1 MSAVT
6 SNLPQRDA
14 FWTRVYEIARQDRD
28 VIIISADMG
37 APALDKIRLDLPNQ
51 FINAGIAEQNA
62 IVVGTGLAMAGK
74 KVFAYAIAPFIT
86 LRCLEQV
93 RVNNCMMKVPLTL
106 VGVGAGFGYQDSGPT
121 HHMLED
127 IAVMRA
133 FPAMEIDSVSDSV
146 MAADVAERS
155 IKERRINYVR
165 LDRQTLPDLYKPGHD
180 FRPGLEVL
188 RPGKDLMLVGTG
200 IMTHAALE
208 TAEVLAKQG
217 VDVGVIDLYRIP
229 VNAEGLLAALKGVKK
244 VATLEEHFLAGGMG
258 SAVAEVLADA
268 GAALPLKRIG
278 LPIEKGYCYSYGGRD
293 ALHNWYGIG
302 EQQILDSLTG
312 FAKG

>member
-14 FWTRVYEIARQDRD
+14 FWTHVYEIAKSDRD
-28 VIIISADMG
+28 VVIISADMG
-37 APALDKIRLDLPNQ
+37 APALDAIRRDLPGQ
-51 FINAGIAEQNA
+51 FLNVGIAEQNA
-62 IVVGTGLAMAGK
+62 VVVGSGLAMAGK

-93 RVNNCMMKVPLTL
+93 RVHNCMMKTPLTL

-127 IAVMRA
+127 IAVLRA
-133 FPAMEIDSVSDSV
+133 FPTIEIDSVSDSV
-146 MAADVAERS
+146 MAAAVAERS
-155 IKERRINYVR
+155 ITERRINYVR

-180 FRPGLEVL
+180 FKPGLEVL
-188 RPGKDLMLVGTG
+188 RKGKDLMLVGTG

-208 TAEVLAKQG
+208 TADALAKKG
-217 VDVGVIDLYRIP
+217 IDVGVVDLYRLPI
-229 VNAEGLLAALKGVKK
+229 NAPLLLDALKGAKK

-268 GAALPLKRIG
+268 GQPLALKRLG
-278 LPIEKGYCYSYGGRD
+278 LPIEKGYCYTYGGRET
-293 ALHNWYGIG
+293 LHRHYGIAP
-302 EQQILDSLTG
+302 EQIVASLES

>member
-62 IVVGTGLAMAGK
+62 IVVGSGLAMAGK

-93 RVNNCMMKVPLTL
+93 RVNNCMMKIPLTL

-133 FPAMEIDSVSDSV
+133 FPTIEIDSVSDSV

-165 LDRQTLPDLYKPGHD
+165 LDRQTLPDLYKTGHD
-180 FRPGLEVL
+180 FRPGLDVL
-188 RPGKDLMLVGTG
+188 RPGKDIMLVGTG

-208 TAEVLAKQG
+208 TAEILSKKGIDAG
-217 VDVGVIDLYRIP
+217 VVDLYRLP
-229 VNAEGLLAALKGVKK
+229 VNAPALLNAVKGAKK
-244 VATLEEHFLAGGMG
+244 VATLEEHFLPGGMG

-268 GAALPLKRIG
+268 GSTLPLKRLG
-278 LPIEKGYCYSYGGRD
+278 LPVEKGYCYTYGGRD

-302 EQQILDSLTG
+302 AEQIIDSLIG

>member
-14 FWTRVYEIARQDRD
+14 FWTRVYEIAKNDRD

-37 APALDKIRLDLPNQ
+37 APALDVIRRDLPGQ
-51 FINAGIAEQNA
+51 FINMGIAEQNA
-62 IVVGTGLAMAGK
+62 VVVGSGLAMAGK

-93 RVNNCMMKVPLTL
+93 RVHNCMMKTPLTL

-127 IAVMRA
+127 IAVLRA
-133 FPAMEIDSVSDSV
+133 FPTIEIDSVSDSV
-146 MAADVAERS
+146 MAAAVAERS
-155 IKERRINYVR
+155 ILERRINYVR

-180 FRPGLEVL
+180 FKPGLNVL
-188 RPGKDLMLVGTG
+188 KEGKDLTLIGTG

-208 TAEVLAKQG
+208 TAEALGKKG
-217 VDVGVIDLYRIP
+217 ISVGVIDLYRLP
-229 VNAEGLLAALKGVKK
+229 VNAAGLLAALKGAKK
-244 VATLEEHFLAGGMG
+244 VATLEEHFLPGGMG
-258 SAVAEVLADA
+258 SAVAEVMADA
-268 GAALPLKRIG
+268 GVAVPLKRLG
-278 LPIEKGYCYSYGGRD
+278 LPTEKGYCYTYGGRD
-293 ALHNWYGIG
+293 ALHRHYGIG
-302 EQQILDSLTG
+302 SEQILSALES
-312 FAKG
+312 FARG

>member
-1 MSAVT
+1 MNTVSA
-6 SNLPQRDA
+6 NLPQRDA
-14 FWTRVYEIARQDRD
+14 FWTRVYEIARNDRD

-37 APALDKIRLDLPNQ
+37 APALDAIRRDLPGQ
-51 FINAGIAEQNA
+51 FINVGIAEQNA
-62 IVVGTGLAMAGK
+62 VVVGSGLSMAGK

-93 RVNNCMMKVPLTL
+93 RVHNCMMKTPLTL

-127 IAVMRA
+127 IAVLRA
-133 FPAMEIDSVSDSV
+133 FPTIEIDSVSDSV
-146 MAADVAERS
+146 MASAVAERS
-155 IKERRINYVR
+155 ITERRVNYVR

-180 FRPGLEVL
+180 FKPGLHIL
-188 RPGKDLMLVGTG
+188 KPGKDLMLVGTG

-208 TAEVLAKQG
+208 TAEVLSKKGIDA
-217 VDVGVIDLYRIP
+217 GVIDLYRLP
-229 VNAEGLLAALKGVKK
+229 VNAPLLLEALKGAKK

-268 GAALPLKRIG
+268 GRALPLKRLG
-278 LPIEKGYCYSYGGRD
+278 LPIEKGYCYTYGGRE
-293 ALHNWYGIG
+293 ALHRHYGIAS
-302 EQQILDSLTG
+302 EQLVAALEG

>member
-14 FWTRVYEIARQDRD
+14 FWTRVYEIAKNDRD

-37 APALDKIRLDLPNQ
+37 APALDVIRRDLPGQ

-62 IVVGTGLAMAGK
+62 VVIGSGLALAGK

-93 RVNNCMMKVPLTL
+93 RVHNCMMKIPLTL

-127 IAVMRA
+127 IAVLRA
-133 FPAMEIDSVSDSV
+133 FPVIEIDSVSDSV
-146 MAADVAERS
+146 MASAVAESS

-165 LDRQTLPDLYKPGHD
+165 LDRQTLPDLYKAGHD
-180 FRPGLEVL
+180 FKPGLARL
-188 RPGKDLMLVGTG
+188 KPGKDITLIGTG

-208 TAEVLAKQG
+208 TAEALGKKGIDA
-217 VDVGVIDLYRIP
+217 GVIDLYRLP
-229 VNAEGLLAALKGVKK
+229 VNAPALLAELKGAKK
-244 VATLEEHFLAGGMG
+244 VVTLEEHFLTGGMG
-258 SAVAEVLADA
+258 SAVAEAMADA
-268 GAALPLKRIG
+268 GLAIPLKRLG
-278 LPIEKGYCYSYGGRD
+278 LPTEKGYCYTYGGRD
-293 ALHNWYGIG
+293 ALHRHYGIG
-302 EQQILDSLTG
+302 SEQIVAAIEA
-312 FAKG
+312 FAKA

>member
-6 SNLPQRDA
+6 SSLPQRDA
-14 FWTRVYEIARQDRD
+14 FWTRVYEIARRDRD

-37 APALDKIRLDLPNQ
+37 APALDRIRLDLPNQ

-62 IVVGTGLAMAGK
+62 VVVGSGLAMAGK
-74 KVFAYAIAPFIT
+74 TVFAYAIAPFIT

-93 RVNNCMMKVPLTL
+93 RVNNCMMRVPLTL

-155 IKERRINYVR
+155 ITERRINYVR

-180 FRPGLEVL
+180 FRPGLQVL
-188 RPGKDLMLVGTG
+188 RPGGDLMLVGTG
-200 IMTHAALE
+200 IMTHVALE
-208 TAEVLAKQG
+208 TAEVLAGQG
-217 VDVGVIDLYRIP
+217 IDAGVIDLYRIP
-229 VNAEGLLAALKGVKK
+229 VNRDGLLAALQGVKK
-244 VATLEEHFLAGGMG
+244 VATLEEHFLPGGMG
-258 SAVAEVLADA
+258 GAVAEVLADS
-268 GAALPLKRIG
+268 GLGLPLRRIG
-278 LPIEKGYCYSYGGRD
+278 LPVEKGYCYTYGGRD
-293 ALHNWYGIG
+293 ALHAWYGIG
-302 EQQILDSLTG
+302 AEQIRNSLTG